1 VQVKLSG
8 GGGKVPTL
16 ARSLRGRS
24 RVARTLINGIRL
36 VAQTAREIQAERL
49 LRRNLAQGF

>member
-1 VQVKLSG
+1 VQVKLTG
-8 GGGKVPTL
+8 DGGGKVPTL

-36 VAQTAREIQAERL
+36 VAQTAREIEAERL
-49 LRRNLAQGF
+49 CVGI